1 MTVATAF
8 APKTRLTVS
17 EYEELD
23 SELRYE
29 LIEGELVEM
38 APTSEEHGGVGSN
51 LTYILTHAVRH
62 HKLGQC
68 FGAETGFVIDTV
80 RNIALAPDWA
90 FIRAKRLS
98 ESLSEKFSRIVPDA
112 VLEVRSPSDRP
123 VEVRR
128 KMELWVEAG
137 VRLAWEYNPKTK
149 RMTVYRPDTEPLEI
163 GLDEIVSGEEV
174 IPGFSM
180 TLREMLA

>member
-29 LIEGELVEM
+29 LIEGELAEM
-38 APTSEEHGGVGSN
+38 APTGEQHGGVTYN
-51 LTYILTHAVRH
+51 LPLEASYYVKKK
-62 HKLGQC
+62 KLGHT
-68 FGAETGFVIDTV
+68 FGAETGFVIDVGRNTV
-80 RNIALAPDWA
+80 LAPDWA
-90 FIRAKRLS
+90 FICTDRMP
-98 ESLSEKFSRIVPDA
+98 ENLSEKFSRVVPDA

-137 VRLAWEYNPKTK
+137 VSLAWEYNPKTK
-149 RMTVYRPDTEPLEI
+149 RMTVYRPDMEPQEI
-163 GLDEIVSGEEV
+163 GLDEVVSGEDV